1 MRGPPVFEQKYPLPR
16 SQLQPRIRDRDHLAR
31 SRQHHPDVRGH
42 IVRPFRIVLEVRR
55 VFGHEAIEKF
65 FEITAR
71 GWVRVLHDDK
81 AATGVPDENGQRA
94 RDDPTSGEDSGNL
107 VRNFIGPFPGS
118 ADSDRLGMDAKRGH
132 LVGTLTPAIGFA
144 INGMIVDIRANMQA
158 DLERILFD
166 EATIHRRLDELA
178 ARITHDYR
186 DRELTVIA
194 VLNGSI
200 ILLADLLR
208 RIPLPLRL
216 DCLSVASYQ
225 GGVKPSGE
233 PIFRQGSLPDLAGR
247 HVLILDDILDSGA
260 TLGSIREKL
269 DTSGALSVRI
279 CVLLEK
285 KKTRARMVE
294 PDYVGFQIADE
305 FVVGYGL
312 DYMERYRNLPC
323 IGVLRKELIA
333 PAA

>member
-1 MRGPPVFEQKYPLPR
+1 
-16 SQLQPRIRDRDHLAR
+16 
-31 SRQHHPDVRGH
+31 
-42 IVRPFRIVLEVRR
+42 
-55 VFGHEAIEKF
+55 
-65 FEITAR
+65 
-71 GWVRVLHDDK
+71 
-81 AATGVPDENGQRA
+81 
-94 RDDPTSGEDSGNL
+94 
-107 VRNFIGPFPGS
+107 
-118 ADSDRLGMDAKRGH
+118 
-132 LVGTLTPAIGFA
+132 
-144 INGMIVDIRANMQA
+144 MQA

-225 GGVKPSGE
+225 GDVKPGGE
-233 PIFRQGSLPDLAGR
+233 PIFRQESLPNMAGR

-269 DTSGALSVRI
+269 ETSGALSVRI

-285 KKTRARMVE
+285 KKTRTRMVE
-294 PDYVGFQIADE
+294 PDYVGFDIADE